1 VMTSTPAATSAR
13 TYPSCSAQNESKS
26 GSGPASARSP
36 STTLGDGGRTSAREK
51 RIGLITPTVLS
62 RTHTTDLRDVHACR
76 GPFQPRPIAF
86 LDPDG
91 TNPSTGGN
99 TMTTRTRLVR
109 ILAVVFAFGLVAA
122 ACGDDDEG
130 GDVSGND
137 LGGRTVTVGV
147 ENAYLPFNYVPAGE
161 TEGQGWDYDAWR
173 EICRIINCEADFVVA
188 GWPDVIDQVA
198 QGELDTA
205 ADGISIT
212 DERKEIVAYSQAYMT
227 VDQKFI
233 VAKDDDRYGSADDII
248 NGDAIVGTQV
258 GTTNFE
264 LANELLGGDAR
275 ISAFDQFGLAVQALI
290 NGDVDAVIIDD
301 AAGQGYVGENAD
313 AVELIDD
320 ALQADPLGFIFPKDS
335 EIIPAVDYAIDQMRD
350 SGFLDELGQKYF
362 TDAFTVTYD
371 DIEG

>member
-1 VMTSTPAATSAR
+1 MTKNRTILRAAAVVAAT
-13 TYPSCSAQNESKS
+13 
-26 GSGPASARSP
+26 
-36 STTLGDGGRTSAREK
+36 
-51 RIGLITPTVLS
+51 GLL
-62 RTHTTDLRDVHACR
+62 
-76 GPFQPRPIAF
+76 
-86 LDPDG
+86 
-91 TNPSTGGN
+91 
-99 TMTTRTRLVR
+99 
-109 ILAVVFAFGLVAA
+109 AA
-122 ACGDDDEG
+122 ACGSDDDAADEAPAEEAPSDDEAPAEEDDAPAEEDEAAFDLEG
-130 GDVSGND
+130 A
-137 LGGRTVTVGV
+137 TVTVGV
-147 ENAYLPFNYVPAGE
+147 ENAYLPFNYVPVGG
-161 TEGQGWDYDAWR
+161 TEGEGWDYDAWR
-173 EICRIINCEADFVVA
+173 EICNIINCEAEFVVA

-233 VAKDDDRYGSADDII
+233 VALDDDRFATADDII
-248 NGDAIVGTQV
+248 SGDALVGTQV

-264 LANELLGGDAR
+264 LAVELLGGDSR

-313 AVELIDD
+313 AVKLVDD
-320 ALQADPLGFIFPKDS
+320 ALQADPLGFIFPLDS
-335 EIIPAVDYAIDQMRD
+335 EIIPAVDYAIDEMRA

>member
-1 VMTSTPAATSAR
+1 
-13 TYPSCSAQNESKS
+13 
-26 GSGPASARSP
+26 
-36 STTLGDGGRTSAREK
+36 
-51 RIGLITPTVLS
+51 
-62 RTHTTDLRDVHACR
+62 
-76 GPFQPRPIAF
+76 
-86 LDPDG
+86 
-91 TNPSTGGN
+91 
-99 TMTTRTRLVR
+99 MTTRTRFVR
-109 ILAVVFAFGLVAA
+109 ILAVVFAFGLLAA
-122 ACGDDDEG
+122 ACGDDDEDG
-130 GDVSGND
+130 EVSGND

-173 EICRIINCEADFVVA
+173 EICRIINCEAEFVVA

-233 VAKDDDRYGSADDII
+233 VAKGDDRYASADDII
-248 NGDAIVGTQV
+248 DGDAIVGTQV

-264 LANELLGGDAR
+264 LANELLGGDDR

-320 ALQADPLGFIFPKDS
+320 ALQADPLGFIFPQDS
-335 EIIPAVDYAIDQMRD
+335 DIIPAVDFAIDEMRS
-350 SGFLDELGQKYF
+350 SGFLDDLGQKYF

>member
-1 VMTSTPAATSAR
+1 
-13 TYPSCSAQNESKS
+13 
-26 GSGPASARSP
+26 
-36 STTLGDGGRTSAREK
+36 
-51 RIGLITPTVLS
+51 
-62 RTHTTDLRDVHACR
+62 
-76 GPFQPRPIAF
+76 
-86 LDPDG
+86 
-91 TNPSTGGN
+91 
-99 TMTTRTRLVR
+99 MTTRTRLVR

-233 VAKDDDRYGSADDII
+233 VATDDDRYGSADDII

>member
-1 VMTSTPAATSAR
+1 
-13 TYPSCSAQNESKS
+13 
-26 GSGPASARSP
+26 
-36 STTLGDGGRTSAREK
+36 
-51 RIGLITPTVLS
+51 
-62 RTHTTDLRDVHACR
+62 
-76 GPFQPRPIAF
+76 
-86 LDPDG
+86 
-91 TNPSTGGN
+91 
-99 TMTTRTRLVR
+99 
-109 ILAVVFAFGLVAA
+109 
-122 ACGDDDEG
+122 
-130 GDVSGND
+130 
-137 LGGRTVTVGV
+137 
-147 ENAYLPFNYVPAGE
+147 
-161 TEGQGWDYDAWR
+161 
-173 EICRIINCEADFVVA
+173 
-188 GWPDVIDQVA
+188 
-198 QGELDTA
+198 
-205 ADGISIT
+205 
-212 DERKEIVAYSQAYMT
+212 MT

-233 VAKDDDRYGSADDII
+233 VAKDDDRYDSADDII